1 MRFSLFIF
9 AKLQTLRSGEEAF
22 LTNIFS
28 IRIFWYFR
36 PLKNYF
42 MKNILTILSLM
53 IISLISAQAP
63 PPPSMPTNENKVL
76 IDELIKVTE
85 FENYFN
91 SYCKNKVEQAAKENN
106 WDDKKKQEIIKS
118 IHFSQFTDNIYNNFA
133 RNTKED
139 LEETISLIKKLNQ
152 KRNLSSTKLIVS
164 NFMIQ
169 NNLDGY
175 VRSLLR
181 GDYVFLNK

>member
-1 MRFSLFIF
+1 
-9 AKLQTLRSGEEAF
+9 
-22 LTNIFS
+22 
-28 IRIFWYFR
+28 
-36 PLKNYF
+36 
-42 MKNILTILSLM
+42 MKNILLLLTFF
-53 IISLISAQAP
+53 ISSVAFAQAP
-63 PPPSMPTNENKVL
+63 PPPSMPTADKQIL

-91 SYCKNKVEQAAKENN
+91 SYCKNKVEQTAKENN

-118 IHFSQFTDNIYNNFA
+118 IHFSQFTDTIYNNFA

-169 NNLDGY
+169 NNLEGY

-181 GDYVFLNK
+181 GDYIFLNK